1 MAKVSMKLFTD
12 LLYDEYKHKNI
23 ATTVKNN
30 PVYHVAPLVK
40 LTKEQNYILTEGD
53 GQTEDQYKQIN
64 SSTGLAVNYYKLLEE
79 LGAIT
84 DLVFENKIAKPL
96 KKGGRFA
103 NLDVSYNRDGILYF
117 VESKFLEPYYS
128 GNETI
133 KDSYFDVRKYPIEV
147 EDNKEEWQKLFLQST
162 EFVYYNFSQLCRH
175 LLALYRYTHG
185 IKGSLYNGEK
195 VVLQSVTWEM
205 TERFMDKLEEQ
216 NRIEM
221 NERIV
226 HLKNEANKCQKI
238 INSFI
243 EKIGWKNM
251 AFQTL
256 HYNDMLGDIKLSKH
270 YVEFCNRYFLT
281 ELQ

>member
-1 MAKVSMKLFTD
+1 M
-12 LLYDEYKHKNI
+12 
-23 ATTVKNN
+23 
-30 PVYHVAPLVK
+30 
-40 LTKEQNYILTEGD
+40 TEGD

-133 KDSYFDVRKYPIEV
+133 KDSYFDVSKYPIEV

-195 VVLQSVTWEM
+195 VVLQSVIWEM
-205 TERFMDKLEEQ
+205 TPRFLNKLDQ
-216 NRIEM
+216 TNSNKMRKRIEQ
-221 NERIV
+221 
-226 HLKNEANKCQKI
+226 LQAEANKCQEI
-238 INSFI
+238 FNSFI
-243 EKIGWKNM
+243 TNIGWNNM
-251 AFQTL
+251 KFQTL
-256 HYNDMLGDIKLSKH
+256 HYNDMLDDIKSSKH
-270 YVEFCNRYFLT
+270 YAEFCKRYFFD
-281 ELQ
+281 

>member
-133 KDSYFDVRKYPIEV
+133 KDSYLDISKYPVEV
-147 EDNKEEWQKLFLQST
+147 EENKEEWRNLFNKAS
-162 EFVYYNFSQLCRH
+162 EFEYYNFSQLCRH

-185 IKGSLYNGEK
+185 IKGSEYKGEQ

-205 TERFMDKLEEQ
+205 TPQFMKKLDQ
-216 NRIEM
+216 KNSIDMQKRIEQ
-221 NERIV
+221 
-226 HLKNEANKCQKI
+226 LQDEANRCQEI
-238 INSFI
+238 FNAFI
-243 EKIGWKNM
+243 SNIGWNNM
-251 AFQTL
+251 KFQTL
-256 HYNDMLGDIKLSKH
+256 HYNDMLDDIKSSKH
-270 YVEFCNRYFLT
+270 YAEFCKRYFFD
-281 ELQ
+281 

>member
-1 MAKVSMKLFTD
+1 MAKVSMKLLTD
-12 LLYDEYKHKNI
+12 LIHDEYKKSNI
-23 ATTVKNN
+23 QVSVKTN
-30 PVYHVAPLVK
+30 PVYHVSPLVN
-40 LTKEQNYILTEGD
+40 LTSEQQKILSDGD

-96 KKGGRFA
+96 NKGGRFA

-133 KDSYFDVRKYPIEV
+133 KDSYLDISKYPVEV
-147 EDNKEEWQKLFLQST
+147 EENKEEWRNLFNKAS
-162 EFVYYNFSQLCRH
+162 EFEYYNFSQLCRH

-185 IKGSLYNGEK
+185 IKGSEYKGEQ

-205 TERFMDKLEEQ
+205 TPQFMKKLDQ
-216 NRIEM
+216 KNSIDMQKRIEQ
-221 NERIV
+221 
-226 HLKNEANKCQKI
+226 LQDEANRCQEI
-238 INSFI
+238 FNAFI
-243 EKIGWKNM
+243 SNIGWKNM
-251 AFQTL
+251 KFQTL
-256 HYNDMLGDIKLSKH
+256 HYNDMLNDIKSSKH
-270 YVEFCNRYFLT
+270 YAEFCKRYFFD
-281 ELQ
+281 

>member
-1 MAKVSMKLFTD
+1 MAKVSMKLLTD
-12 LLYDEYKHKNI
+12 LIHDEYKKSNI
-23 ATTVKNN
+23 QVSVKTN
-30 PVYHVAPLVK
+30 PVYHVSPLVN
-40 LTKEQNYILTEGD
+40 LTSEQQKILSDGD

-96 KKGGRFA
+96 NKGGRFA

-133 KDSYFDVRKYPIEV
+133 KDSYLDISKYPVEV
-147 EDNKEEWQKLFLQST
+147 EENKEEWRNLFNKAS
-162 EFVYYNFSQLCRH
+162 EFEYYNFSQLCRH

-185 IKGSLYNGEK
+185 IKGSEYKGEQ

-205 TERFMDKLEEQ
+205 TPQFMKKLDQ
-216 NRIEM
+216 KNSIDMQKRIEQ
-221 NERIV
+221 
-226 HLKNEANKCQKI
+226 LQDEANRCQEI
-238 INSFI
+238 FNAFI
-243 EKIGWKNM
+243 SNIGWKNM
-251 AFQTL
+251 KFQTL
-256 HYNDMLGDIKLSKH
+256 HYNHMLNDIKSSKH
-270 YVEFCNRYFLT
+270 YAEFCKRYFFD
-281 ELQ
+281 

>member
-53 GQTEDQYKQIN
+53 GQTEDQYKQIK

-96 KKGGRFA
+96 NKGGRFA

-133 KDSYFDVRKYPIEV
+133 KDSYIDVSKYPIEV
-147 EDNKEEWQKLFLQST
+147 EDNKEEWRKLFLQST

-195 VVLQSVTWEM
+195 VVLQSVIWEM
-205 TERFMDKLEEQ
+205 TPRFLNKLDQ
-216 NRIEM
+216 TNSNKMRKRIEQ
-221 NERIV
+221 
-226 HLKNEANKCQKI
+226 LQAEANKCQEI
-238 INSFI
+238 FNSFI
-243 EKIGWKNM
+243 TNIGWNNM
-251 AFQTL
+251 KFQTL
-256 HYNDMLGDIKLSKH
+256 HYNDMLDDIKSSKH
-270 YVEFCNRYFLT
+270 YAEFCKRYFFD
-281 ELQ
+281 

>member
-53 GQTEDQYKQIN
+53 GQTENQYKQIN

-96 KKGGRFA
+96 NKGGRFA

-133 KDSYFDVRKYPIEV
+133 KDSYLDISKYPVEV
-147 EDNKEEWQKLFLQST
+147 EENKEEWRNLFNKAS
-162 EFVYYNFSQLCRH
+162 EFEYYNFSQLCRH

-185 IKGSLYNGEK
+185 IKGSEYKGEQ

-205 TERFMDKLEEQ
+205 TPQFMKKLDQ
-216 NRIEM
+216 KNSIDMQKRIEQ
-221 NERIV
+221 
-226 HLKNEANKCQKI
+226 LQAEANKCQEI
-238 INSFI
+238 FNSFI
-243 EKIGWKNM
+243 TNIGWNNM
-251 AFQTL
+251 KFQTL
-256 HYNDMLGDIKLSKH
+256 HYNDMLDDIKSSKH
-270 YVEFCNRYFLT
+270 YAEFCKRYFFD
-281 ELQ
+281 

>member
-1 MAKVSMKLFTD
+1 MKLLTD
-12 LLYDEYKHKNI
+12 LIHGEYKNNNI
-23 ATTVKNN
+23 SVTVKTN
-30 PVYHVAPLVK
+30 PVYHVSPLVN
-40 LTKEQNYILTEGD
+40 LTSEQQKILSDGD

-133 KDSYFDVRKYPIEV
+133 KDSYLDISKYPVEV
-147 EDNKEEWQKLFLQST
+147 EENKEEWRNLFNKAS
-162 EFVYYNFSQLCRH
+162 EFEYYNFSQLCRH

-185 IKGSLYNGEK
+185 IKGSEYKGEQ

-205 TERFMDKLEEQ
+205 TPQFMKKLDQ
-216 NRIEM
+216 KNSIDMQKRIEQ
-221 NERIV
+221 
-226 HLKNEANKCQKI
+226 LQDEANRCQEI
-238 INSFI
+238 FNAFI
-243 EKIGWKNM
+243 SNIGWKNM
-251 AFQTL
+251 KFQTL
-256 HYNDMLGDIKLSKH
+256 HYNDMLNDIKSSKH
-270 YVEFCNRYFLT
+270 YAEFCKRYFFD
-281 ELQ
+281 

>member
-96 KKGGRFA
+96 NKGGRFA

-133 KDSYFDVRKYPIEV
+133 KDSYIDVSKYPIEV
-147 EDNKEEWQKLFLQST
+147 EDNKEEWRKLFLQST

-185 IKGSLYNGEK
+185 IKGSEYKGEQ

-205 TERFMDKLEEQ
+205 TPQFMKKLDQ
-216 NRIEM
+216 KNSIDMQKRIEQ
-221 NERIV
+221 
-226 HLKNEANKCQKI
+226 LQAEANKCQETF
-238 INSFI
+238 NSFI
-243 EKIGWKNM
+243 TNIGWNNM
-251 AFQTL
+251 KFQTL
-256 HYNDMLGDIKLSKH
+256 HYNDMLDDIKSSKH
-270 YVEFCNRYFLT
+270 YAEFCKRYFFD
-281 ELQ
+281 